1 MKKLPPMVDMSM
13 DDEEKA
19 EYVTAPSPLNTPK
32 YPYGL
37 CISLC
42 EKEIEK
48 LGIDENDLEVGDMLH
63 IHGLAKITSVSS
75 QEYENGSHCRIEL
88 QITHLA
94 GEDEDEENEEE
105 EKSVTSKLYRK

>member
-1 MKKLPPMVDMSM
+1 MKKLPAMVDMAL
-13 DDEEKA
+13 DEEEKA
-19 EYVTAPSPLNTPK
+19 ELMSPSPPR

-42 EKEIEK
+42 EKELEK
-48 LGIDENDLEVGDMLH
+48 LGIAEDELERGDMLH
-63 IHGLAKITSVSS
+63 LHALAKVTSISTHDTE
-75 QEYENGSHCRIEL
+75 QGSGCRVEL
-88 QITHLA
+88 QICYMS

>member
-1 MKKLPPMVDMSM
+1 MKKLPAMVDMAM

-19 EYVTAPSPLNTPK
+19 EYSAPSISTPK

-37 CISLC
+37 SISLC
-42 EKEIEK
+42 EKELEK

-63 IHGLAKITSVSS
+63 LHALAKITSVSS
-75 QEYENGSHCRIEL
+75 QEYEEGSHCRVEL
-88 QITHLA
+88 QICYLS

-105 EKSVTSKLYRK
+105 EKSVTSKLYKK